1 MRYPE
6 AVVSTDRLAA
16 ADGRILQME
25 LSRRAMPSGERW
37 LIVSAGRD
45 VTEREAQR
53 QKVERFRAAMDVAG
67 ESIFLADATTTR
79 LLDVNET
86 LCIESGYSREE
97 LLSMCA
103 GDIRAT
109 DPASQTTEAL
119 FQDLIAC
126 YPQRRLERQQ
136 MRRADGQLVPV
147 EVSLRAMPTESGW
160 IVLASPRNIAERME
174 AQRKL
179 ELFRTAMDHSPEALL
194 LVDRETMLVLG
205 ANVTAQ
211 RRLGLNVGQLAVS
224 LWAVSVGSPDALE
237 RAYDGAIAMAPEV
250 QVEFREILSA
260 DGRTFPAEIRRRAL
274 QIDGRWVVVSS
285 VRDTT
290 EQQQRMDELVRSNQ
304 ELERFAYVVSHDMS
318 EPLRMITSYA
328 QLLERR
334 YKDRLDAD
342 ALEFMEY
349 IVGGARRMG
358 QFLRDLL
365 EHSRAGRNI
374 SKAQPVDLNLV
385 LQDDVLANL
394 RLLISEKGATVD
406 AGPLPVVSADRTSMV
421 QLLQNLVGN
430 ALKFQKPGTTPRVR
444 ISAVED
450 GAHWTVSVADNGIG
464 IAPEHFER
472 IFVIFQRLHA
482 REAYTG
488 TGIGLAICKKIVE
501 GHGGRIGVH
510 SEPDVGT
517 TFWFTLPKDASRP
530 SAEPT

>member
-1 MRYPE
+1 M
-6 AVVSTDRLAA
+6 S
-16 ADGRILQME
+16 
-25 LSRRAMPSGERW
+25 
-37 LIVSAGRD
+37 
-45 VTEREAQR
+45 
-53 QKVERFRAAMDVAG
+53 
-67 ESIFLADATTTR
+67 
-79 LLDVNET
+79 
-86 LCIESGYSREE
+86 
-97 LLSMCA
+97 
-103 GDIRAT
+103 
-109 DPASQTTEAL
+109 
-119 FQDLIAC
+119 
-126 YPQRRLERQQ
+126 
-136 MRRADGQLVPV
+136 
-147 EVSLRAMPTESGW
+147 
-160 IVLASPRNIAERME
+160 
-174 AQRKL
+174 
-179 ELFRTAMDHSPEALL
+179 
-194 LVDRETMLVLG
+194 

-224 LWAVSVGSPDALE
+224 LWAVSVGSPDVLE

-250 QVEFREILSA
+250 QVDFREILSA

-274 QIDGRWVVVSS
+274 QIDGRWVIVSS
-285 VRDTT
+285 ARDTT
-290 EQQQRMDELVRSNQ
+290 ELQQRMDELARSNQ

-334 YKDRLDAD
+334 YKDRLDARR
-342 ALEFMEY
+342 AGVHG
-349 IVGGARRMG
+349 IHRGRRKAHGPAPSRPARV
-358 QFLRDLL
+358 FA
-365 EHSRAGRNI
+365 SRAQHQ
-374 SKAQPVDLNLV
+374 KAQPVDLNLV
-385 LQDDVLANL
+385 LQDVLANL

-406 AGPLPVVSADRTSMV
+406 AGHLPVVSADRTSMV

-501 GHGGRIGVH
+501 CHGGRIGVH
-510 SEPDVGT
+510 SQPDVGT